1 MKHIRRT
8 LVGLLA
14 GLGLSVAAA
23 DDVMTLDEL
32 LAGFGWDFETA
43 EIRTEQV
50 ADGLYVLFGIGGNIG
65 VSIGDDGV
73 LIVDDQF
80 PEMIPKV
87 NAAIEALGGGAVD
100 YAVNTHWHFD
110 HAEGNLALGPA
121 GTKIVAHRNARED
134 MAKGG
139 IINMVAAKYGQQPYP
154 EDALPVIT
162 FEDRMRLHFNG
173 EQIDLVHAGPAHTT
187 GDTAVIFRNV
197 KAVHFGD
204 VFNMLGY
211 PFIDVDSGGD
221 INGMIAFCQAILDE
235 LPQDA
240 IVIPGHGEVTDYAT
254 LEAYIAML
262 TAVRD
267 RVAAAIA
274 EGKTLEEVE
283 ASNPTAGFEERYGDV
298 AASLGF
304 INRVYTSLAK
314 N

>member
-8 LVGLLA
+8 FVGLFA
-14 GLGLSVAAA
+14 GLALSAAAA

-43 EIRTEQV
+43 EIRTEKV
-50 ADGLYVLFGIGGNIG
+50 ADGLYVLFGLGGNIG
-65 VSIGDDGV
+65 VSIGEDGV

-134 MAKGG
+134 MARGG
-139 IINMVAAKYGQQPYP
+139 VINMVAARCGQQPYP

-162 FEDRMRLHFNG
+162 FEDRMRLHYNG
-173 EQIDLVHAGPAHTT
+173 DQIDLVHAGPAHTT
-187 GDTAVIFRNV
+187 GDTAVIFRKH

-204 VFNMLGY
+204 VFNNLGY
-211 PFIDVDSGGD
+211 PFVDVDSGGD

-240 IVIPGHGEVTDYAT
+240 IVIPGHGEIVDYAA

-262 TAVRD
+262 TTVRD
-267 RVAAAIA
+267 RVAAGIA
-274 EGKTLEEVE
+274 EGKSLEEVE

-298 AASLGF
+298 SASLGF
-304 INRVYTSLAK
+304 VNRVYTSLTK
-314 N
+314 

>member
-8 LVGLLA
+8 FVGLFA

-32 LAGFGWDFETA
+32 LAGFGWDLEAA
-43 EIRTEQV
+43 EIRTEKV
-50 ADGLYVLFGIGGNIG
+50 ADGLYVLFGMGGNIG
-65 VSIGDDGV
+65 VSIGEDGV

-121 GTKIVAHRNARED
+121 GTKIVAHQNARDD
-134 MAKGG
+134 MARGG
-139 IINMVAAKYGQQPYP
+139 VINMVIAKYGQQPYP

-162 FEDRMRLHFNG
+162 FKDRMRLHYNG
-173 EQIDLVHAGPAHTT
+173 DQIDLVHAGPAHTT
-187 GDTAVIFRNV
+187 GDTAVIFRKH
-197 KAVHFGD
+197 KAVHLGD
-204 VFNMLGY
+204 VFNNLGY
-211 PFIDVDSGGD
+211 PFVDVDSGGD
-221 INGMIAFCQAILDE
+221 IDGMIAFCQAILDE
-235 LPQDA
+235 LPKDA
-240 IVIPGHGEVTDYAT
+240 IVIPGHGEIVDYAA

-262 TAVRD
+262 TTVRD
-267 RVAAAIA
+267 RIAAGIA
-274 EGKTLEEVE
+274 EGKSLAEVG
-283 ASNPTAGFEERYGDV
+283 ASNPTAGFEERYGNV

-304 INRVYTSLAK
+304 VNRVYTSLTK
-314 N
+314 

>member
-8 LVGLLA
+8 FVGLFA
-14 GLGLSVAAA
+14 GLGLSAAAA

-32 LAGFGWDFETA
+32 LAGFGWDLEAA
-43 EIRTEQV
+43 EIRTEKV

-65 VSIGDDGV
+65 VSIGEDGV

-80 PEMIPKV
+80 PEVIPKV

-121 GTKIVAHRNARED
+121 GTKIVAHQNARDD
-134 MAKGG
+134 MARGG
-139 IINMVAAKYGQQPYP
+139 VINMVIAKYGQQPYP

-162 FEDRMRLHFNG
+162 FEDRMRLHYNG
-173 EQIDLVHAGPAHTT
+173 DQIDLVHAGPAHTT
-187 GDTAVIFRNV
+187 GDTAVIFRKH
-197 KAVHFGD
+197 KAVHLGD
-204 VFNMLGY
+204 VFNNLGY
-211 PFIDVDSGGD
+211 PFVDVDSGGD

-240 IVIPGHGEVTDYAT
+240 IVIPGHGEIVDYAA

-262 TAVRD
+262 TTVRD
-267 RVAAAIA
+267 RIAAGIA
-274 EGKTLEEVE
+274 EGKSLAEVG
-283 ASNPTAGFEERYGDV
+283 ASNPTAGFEERYGNV

-304 INRVYTSLAK
+304 VNRVYTSLTK
-314 N
+314 